1 MSNQQNQQQQQIMT
15 AEEELLDSTA
25 QSVLRHILDGDGNI
39 IDMSSSTTN
48 NKKRN
53 LQSSVHDNTAEE
65 LNANDES
72 GMQGGQVWQSPTTK
86 PTSQPSISSKPTSTP
101 TFAPVLNNLERTLR
115 GVMWYDRNGNGV
127 RDSNVEVGGF
137 SNDVEFE
144 FGVGG
149 VQVQLV
155 ECDPVT
161 GG

>member
-1 MSNQQNQQQQQIMT
+1 MT
-15 AEEELLDSTA
+15 AEEQLLDSTA

-39 IDMSSSTTN
+39 IDMSNIN
-48 NKKRN
+48 NKRN
-53 LQSSVHDNTAEE
+53 LQNGGVHDNTAEE

-72 GMQGGQVWQSPTTK
+72 GMQGGQVWQAPTTK
-86 PTSQPSISSKPTSTP
+86 PTSQPSISSSPTGTP
-101 TFAPVLNNLERTLR
+101 TFAPVLNSLERTLR

>member
-1 MSNQQNQQQQQIMT
+1 MSKKQQQNILT
-15 AEEELLDSTA
+15 AEEELLDSTD

-39 IDMSSSTTN
+39 IDMTSN
-48 NKKRN
+48 NNNNKRN
-53 LQSSVHDNTAEE
+53 LQNGGVHDNTAEE

-72 GMQGGQVWQSPTTK
+72 GMQGGQVWQAPTTK
-86 PTSQPSISSKPTSTP
+86 PTSQPSISSSPTGTP
-101 TFAPVLNNLERTLR
+101 TFAPVLNSLERTLR

>member
-1 MSNQQNQQQQQIMT
+1 MSNQQQNIIT

-25 QSVLRHILDGDGNI
+25 QSVLRHILDGDNNI
-39 IDMSSSTTN
+39 IDMSTN
-48 NKKRN
+48 NKRN
-53 LQSSVHDNTAEE
+53 LQADHTNIAEE

-72 GMQGGQVWQSPTTK
+72 GMQGGQVWQAPTTK
-86 PTSQPSISSKPTSTP
+86 PTSQPSISSSPTGQP
-101 TFAPVLNNLERTLR
+101 TFAPVLNSLERTLR

-127 RDSNVEVGGF
+127 RDSNVEVSGF